1 MLTILNL
8 TKKFGKQEVLKG
20 VDLQVKKGEILG
32 FVGANGAG
40 KTTTLHCITGLEE
53 QDGGNIVINNIP
65 KTHETI
71 FKKQFYFIPD
81 TIHVF
86 KNISAYDWIHFVLKL
101 YEKLDE
107 EKLDYYIKSFEMQ
120 KSIYKPM
127 GTYSYGML
135 HKMALIAAFTIS
147 PPIIIM
153 DEPLNGLDPFAVL
166 VFKNCLKD
174 YVENGGTV
182 IFSTHLLDVAEKICE
197 SIAFLKEG
205 RIVLHESVESLLL
218 EGNLE
223 TTFMEIQANEV

>member
-81 TIHVF
+81 TFHVF

-107 EKLDYYIKSFEMQ
+107 EKLDYYIKAFEMQ

-182 IFSTHLLDVAEKICE
+182 IFSTHLLDVVEKICE